1 MISFRF
7 HLVSLVAV
15 LLALATGIAL
25 GSGPLQGSVAQQLAA
40 AERNVGHRAATAASD
55 RDTAAVSA
63 FQDDFAAATGS
74 QLVGQ
79 RLDGHT
85 VALLSLPGAEAETV
99 DALRQQVLD
108 AGGTVTGTVQVR
120 EPLLDPDG
128 RQLADGL
135 SQQVLD
141 GAKDVPPLSG
151 LSSYGLA
158 GTALGRALLTSRPTG
173 DPVDDTARTI
183 STSFTEAEFV
193 ADTESVRRR
202 AGLALLVAGPADP
215 KAPGGQDQLVT
226 ELVQSMHEVSA
237 GVVVAGPASASRAGG
252 LVAAVRDGDAAAA
265 VSTVDTV
272 DVAAGRIVTV
282 LALAEQ
288 AAGRSGHYGTD
299 DAADGALPATTE

>member
-25 GSGPLQGSVAQQLAA
+25 GSGPLQGSVSQRLAA
-40 AERNVGHRAATAASD
+40 AEGNGQQGVAGATTE
-55 RDTAAVSA
+55 RDAGAVSA
-63 FQDDFAAATGS
+63 FQDEFAAATGS

-85 VALLSLPGAEAETV
+85 VLLVTLPGAEADTV
-99 DALRQQVLD
+99 DAVRQQVLD
-108 AGGTVTGTVQVR
+108 AGGTVTGAVQVR

-141 GAKDVPPLSG
+141 GAKDVPPLSD
-151 LSSYGLA
+151 LSSYGLV
-158 GTALGRALLTSRPTG
+158 GTALGRAFLTTRPTG

-183 STSFTEAEFV
+183 ATSFTEAEFV
-193 ADTESVRRR
+193 SDTESVRRR

-215 KAPGGQDQLVT
+215 KAPGGQDQLVSQ
-226 ELVQSMHEVSA
+226 LVSSMHETSA
-237 GVVVAGPASASRAGG
+237 GVVVAGPASAGRAGG
-252 LVAAVRDGDAAAA
+252 LVAAVRDGDAAAG

-272 DVAAGRIVTV
+272 DVAAGRIVAV

-288 AAGRSGHYGTD
+288 SAGRSGHYGTD
-299 DAADGALPATTE
+299 DASDGAVPAATE